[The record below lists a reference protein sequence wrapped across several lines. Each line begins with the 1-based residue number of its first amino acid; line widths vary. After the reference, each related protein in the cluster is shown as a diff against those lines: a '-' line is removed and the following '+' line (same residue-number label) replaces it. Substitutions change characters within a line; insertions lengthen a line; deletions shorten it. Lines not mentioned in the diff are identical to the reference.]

1 MQLIKII
8 IIAIL
13 VRDSKIGEIQN
24 YPGAVPL
31 KSCVFASACT
41 SVRRGWWGSSLA
53 PLQPNMDRQLL
64 SSHSASAGLAGNV
77 KNTEPRPK
85 CPYSYKEK
93 ACTTS
98 IFECLQ
104 IKTMSYTIALGSF

>member
-24 YPGAVPL
+24 YLGAVPL

-53 PLQPNMDRQLL
+53 PLQRNMDRQLL
-64 SSHSASAGLAGNV
+64 SSHSSVVMA
-77 KNTEPRPK
+77 PK
-85 CPYSYKEK
+85 KGTLMRK
-93 ACTTS
+93 
-98 IFECLQ
+98 Q
-104 IKTMSYTIALGSF
+104 IRKIIL